1 MLINQ
6 CNVEGYENE
15 NPMTSDTRNNDQQI
29 QNEYQMQEILEN
41 KQIEMSKMQMQLK
54 CLPVADQFAQHSNLL
69 ADSEEAIDS
78 HQSMI
83 NK

>member
-41 KQIEMSKMQMQLK
+41 KQIEMSKM
-54 CLPVADQFAQHSNLL
+54 
-69 ADSEEAIDS
+69 
-78 HQSMI
+78 
-83 NK
+83 